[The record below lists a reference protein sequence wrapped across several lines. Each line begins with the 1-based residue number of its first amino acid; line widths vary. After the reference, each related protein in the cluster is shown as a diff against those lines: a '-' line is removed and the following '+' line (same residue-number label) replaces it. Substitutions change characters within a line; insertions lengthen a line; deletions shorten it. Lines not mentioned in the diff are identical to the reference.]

1 MSMGGGG
8 SSGTSTTTVNQLDP
22 SVKPMAQEYVH
33 RAYEITNGIDTNYLA
48 VYKKYPL
55 STIDADVP
63 QGSGLTINITNVIN
77 GTINGVSVNTAG
89 AQYLVG
95 SFVNVV
101 AGDITAILRI
111 NSVNSAGGVTGLWI
125 YHPGGQTYAVASNV
139 ATRVADY
146 YSPTWAEFQPLA
158 GITPGEEGTHY
169 PEVDGFEALNTRFLN
184 GNTNVTKGYR
194 YVEDVIEGKFN
205 SGDSFVSNDSAIL
218 KTGFVDME
226 TKITGK
232 VTSSYNDRILPLI
245 NIPAYVMGDASGVIK
260 APASVFSDML
270 TRRLNKTTSVI
281 RNNNWQGERKR
292 QSTIPQIALQY
303 SAEDTKNYELLR
315 FAGMSYRLWQQGKLD
330 ANYKLW
336 RDDVEIKISK
346 LEVFGNALSRL
357 SGAEQYQTQTWH
369 RDRSSGLG
377 GAMGTI
383 LGMAA
388 GAALAIPTGGASMA
402 ATGAMMTGASVGGG
416 LGGIMGGMISGGR

>member
-48 VYKKYPL
+48 AYKKYPL
-55 STIDADVP
+55 STINADVR
-63 QGSGLTINITNVIN
+63 QGAGLTVNITNVVS

-89 AQYLVG
+89 AQYLAG

-101 AGDITAILRI
+101 AGDHTAILRI

-125 YHPGGQTYAVASNV
+125 YHPGGAAYSVASNLT
-139 ATRVADY
+139 TRLADY

-158 GITPGEEGTHY
+158 SVTPDGAAHY
-169 PEVDGFEALNTRFLN
+169 PEVDGLEALALRFSN
-184 GNTNVTKGYR
+184 GNPNVTKGYR

-205 SGDSFVSNDSAIL
+205 AGNNFVSNDSATL

-226 TKITGK
+226 NKITGK

-260 APASVFSDML
+260 APASAFSDIL
-270 TRRLNKTTSVI
+270 TRRLNRTTAVI
-281 RNNNWQGERKR
+281 QNNNWQGERKR

-357 SGAEQYQTQTWH
+357 SGAETYQTQTWH
-369 RDRSSGLG
+369 KDRSSGMF
-377 GAMGTI
+377 GAVGT
-383 LGMAA
+383 LFGMAA
-388 GAALAIPTGGASMA
+388 GAALAIPTGGMSMA
-402 ATGAMMTGASVGGG
+402 AMPAMMAGASVGGG
-416 LGGIMGGMISGGR
+416 LGGIMGGIAGGGR